1 MTVVYIGLGSNMK
14 SPKQQI
20 RSAIK
25 SIEGIVSTQVLR
37 VSSLYKS
44 KPFGPQNQDD
54 YINAVAE
61 IDTNLMPLELLEC
74 MQNIE
79 NQQGRIRKEHWG
91 PRTLDLDILM
101 FGDEIIKDDKL
112 TIPHLEI
119 ENRSFVLAPLTE
131 INTNCLIPGKGKARD
146 LLAILDQDDL
156 EIIQ

>member
-61 IDTNLMPLELLEC
+61 IDTDLMPLELLEC

-91 PRTLDLDILM
+91 PRTVDLDILM

-131 INTNCLIPGKGKARD
+131 INPNCLIPGK
-146 LLAILDQDDL
+146 
-156 EIIQ
+156 

>member
-44 KPFGPQNQDD
+44 KPFGPQYQDY

-131 INTNCLIPGKGKARD
+131 INPNCLIPGKGKARD

>member
-1 MTVVYIGLGSNMK
+1 MTVVYIGLGSNME

-61 IDTNLMPLELLEC
+61 IDTNLTPLELLEC

-91 PRTLDLDILM
+91 PRTIDLDILM
-101 FGDEIIKDDKL
+101 FGDEIIKDNKL

-119 ENRSFVLAPLTE
+119 ENRSFVLAPLIE
-131 INTNCLIPGKGKARD
+131 IDSNCLIPGKGMARD
-146 LLAILDQDDL
+146 LLAILGQENL

>member
-119 ENRSFVLAPLTE
+119 ENRSFVLTPLTE
-131 INTNCLIPGKGKARD
+131 INPNCLIPGEGKARD

>member
-1 MTVVYIGLGSNMK
+1 MTIAYIGLGSNMR
-14 SPKQQI
+14 SPEQQI
-20 RSAIK
+20 KSAIK
-25 SIEGIVSTQVLR
+25 SIKAVVKIRVLK

-44 KPFGPQNQDD
+44 RPVGPQNQND
-54 YINAVAE
+54 YVNAVIK

-131 INTNCLIPGKGKARD
+131 INPNCLIPGKGKARD

>member
-54 YINAVAE
+54 YINAVAK

-74 MQNIE
+74 MQDIE
-79 NQQGRIRKEHWG
+79 NQHGRIRIERWG

-101 FGDEIIKDDKL
+101 FGEKIIKDNKL
-112 TIPHLEI
+112 TVPHPEI
-119 ENRSFVLAPLTE
+119 ENRSFVLVPLAE
-131 INTNCLIPGKGKARD
+131 IDSNCLIPGKGLVAN
-146 LLAILDQDDL
+146 LLNVVDQKDL
-156 EIIQ
+156 EIIR

>member
-74 MQNIE
+74 MQDIE
-79 NQQGRIRKEHWG
+79 NQHGRIRIERWG

-101 FGDEIIKDDKL
+101 FGEKIIKDNKL
-112 TIPHLEI
+112 TVPHPEI
-119 ENRSFVLAPLTE
+119 ENSSFVLVPLAE
-131 INTNCLIPGKGKARD
+131 IDSNCLIPGKGPVAN
-146 LLAILDQDDL
+146 LLNVVDQKDL
-156 EIIQ
+156 EIIR

>member
-101 FGDEIIKDDKL
+101 FGNEIIKDDK
-112 TIPHLEI
+112 
-119 ENRSFVLAPLTE
+119 
-131 INTNCLIPGKGKARD
+131 
-146 LLAILDQDDL
+146 
-156 EIIQ
+156 